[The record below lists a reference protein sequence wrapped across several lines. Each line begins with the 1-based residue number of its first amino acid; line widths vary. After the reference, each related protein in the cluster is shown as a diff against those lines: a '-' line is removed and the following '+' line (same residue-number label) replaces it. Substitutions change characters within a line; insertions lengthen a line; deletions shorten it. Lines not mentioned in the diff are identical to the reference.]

1 MDYWRGMGTAWLLDV
16 NFQLVPQMSR
26 GQASGEGWRYV
37 TLQSDRLLTN
47 WTLLW
52 ILCQTDLWCPLISSW
67 STLMTWKVSS
77 ADETSCFLSLPV
89 CIGAKVNLLLQANIT
104 VKFKVRVWTWLC
116 TMTTGGLVAE
126 DVYFRW
132 SSCERCRLWYWCCMS
147 CGKHPGPAP
156 LPVQIIRLSH
166 AFIILLRLL
175 V

>member
-52 ILCQTDLWCPLISSW
+52 ILCQTDFWCPLISSW

-104 VKFKVRVWTWLC
+104 VKFKVCVDLTVHHDHRWPGGCDHWRRTSTSGEVAANVAGFD
-116 TMTTGGLVAE
+116 TGAACHVENTLGLLHFL
-126 DVYFRW
+126 FR
-132 SSCERCRLWYWCCMS
+132 
-147 CGKHPGPAP
+147 
-156 LPVQIIRLSH
+156 
-166 AFIILLRLL
+166 
-175 V
+175 